1 MPCTPSKVTEK
12 VLMGDNSRYISEEK
26 SGYTFCYSTT
36 YMLSTLRF
44 AGIMDVAGHHLKA
57 RVDCEDD
64 E

>member
-1 MPCTPSKVTEK
+1 
-12 VLMGDNSRYISEEK
+12 MGDNSRYISEEK